1 MLGHTLLRTLLLLL
15 ALGGIWR
22 ASASS
27 PGAGVD
33 RSTPPPG
40 RLSEEVDRLKA
51 ALDREAGDAPYVV
64 IDRTSNRLQI
74 RQGGRLLREAVCATG
89 SGRVLY
95 GPKGK
100 LWRFETP
107 RRVFSIQRKV
117 RDPVWAKPEWAFV
130 EIGESQPVLPWAFK
144 RLDVTTLGAYAL
156 ELGNGFEIHGTL
168 YPALLGRHVTHGCI
182 RLDDEDL
189 ETVYSS
195 TEEGVLVY
203 VY

>member
-1 MLGHTLLRTLLLLL
+1 
-15 ALGGIWR
+15 
-22 ASASS
+22 
-27 PGAGVD
+27 
-33 RSTPPPG
+33 
-40 RLSEEVDRLKA
+40 
-51 ALDREAGDAPYVV
+51 
-64 IDRTSNRLQI
+64 
-74 RQGGRLLREAVCATG
+74 
-89 SGRVLY
+89 LY